1 MNFTLR
7 FTGRSR
13 ISPLSFGY
21 VTISRFCYYF
31 RYYFELKWLS
41 SRVRGC

>member
-13 ISPLSFGY
+13 ISSLSFGY
-21 VTISRFCYYF
+21 VTISRFCYYS